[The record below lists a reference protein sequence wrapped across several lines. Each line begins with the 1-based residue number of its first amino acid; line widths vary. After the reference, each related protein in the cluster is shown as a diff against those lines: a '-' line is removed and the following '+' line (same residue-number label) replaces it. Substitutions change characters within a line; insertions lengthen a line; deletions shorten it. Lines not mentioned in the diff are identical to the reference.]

1 MFTDID
7 LLSFL
12 YGAMYGIIVLTVLYA
27 WNMLTSFEFIKHDN
41 TKGKHGTSTYD
52 YEIKKVSAFRACLI
66 GLASLFWPL
75 TLALAILYG
84 IFRLPLILYKK
95 SAS

>member
-12 YGAMYGIIVLTVLYA
+12 FGAMYGVIVLTVMYS
-27 WNMLTSFEFIKHDN
+27 WNMITSWEFIKHDN
-41 TKGKHGTSTYD
+41 TRGKCGTDTV
-52 YEIKKVSAFRACLI
+52 EIRKTSASRALVM
-66 GLASLFWPL
+66 GVASLVWPL
-75 TLALAILYG
+75 TLAFVILYG
-84 IFRLPLILYKK
+84 ILRLPVVLYRK

>member
-12 YGAMYGIIVLTVLYA
+12 FGVMYGIIVLATMYS
-27 WNMLTSFEFIKHDN
+27 WNMIASWEFIKHDN
-41 TKGKHGTSTYD
+41 TRGKHGTDTYE
-52 YEIKKVSAFRACLI
+52 YKRVSLSRGSLI
-66 GLASLFWPL
+66 GIVSLVWPL
-75 TLALAILYG
+75 ALAFAILYG
-84 IFRLPLILYKK
+84 ILRLPLALYRK